1 MCRLIEGKEGTF
13 SIVPNEY
20 PYDLI
25 TTKHDILIFKKHGK
39 NLSFNDMY
47 DLYLILNKQ
56 TQYDA
61 VLWNYPHSQSV
72 GGHFHIHLLK
82 YKEYADV
89 LAGM

>member
-1 MCRLIEGKEGTF
+1 
-13 SIVPNEY
+13 
-20 PYDLI
+20 
-25 TTKHDILIFKKHGK
+25 
-39 NLSFNDMY
+39 MY